1 MCLCLCV
8 FPFAFFDLACE
19 ADILVYKSSSV
30 HRWSINSVQFNKH
43 LKWPTCPP
51 PVRSVN
57 ENELRNKTSGMGAL
71 F

>member
-30 HRWSINSVQFNKH
+30 YRWSINSVQFNKH
-43 LKWPTCPP
+43 LKWPNLSSSSEKC
-51 PVRSVN
+51 
-57 ENELRNKTSGMGAL
+57 
-71 F
+71 